1 MKKNHY
7 QEPQL
12 EIINIL
18 VEKGICTSDREQIE
32 SPGQGDDI

>member
-18 VEKGICTSDREQIE
+18 VEKGICTSD
-32 SPGQGDDI
+32 PGQMEGPEQGDEI